1 MQNHNIIIFPSREWF
16 MNYECWSP
24 AEKMSKPSK
33 DCTKHVQKVSRA
45 LVCRQCNQQVNW
57 SDAISIDSLKEQRM
71 LFPFNSFP
79 SRNSK
84 VKIPKLSLVK
94 ISYLP
99 FCFILSAN
107 VNDILVSGNKQF
119 HLQNKKLK
127 TAVAFIQFTADNEL
141 SAVCCVPT

>member
-1 MQNHNIIIFPSREWF
+1 
-16 MNYECWSP
+16 
-24 AEKMSKPSK
+24 
-33 DCTKHVQKVSRA
+33 
-45 LVCRQCNQQVNW
+45 
-57 SDAISIDSLKEQRM
+57 M

-127 TAVAFIQFTADNEL
+127 TAVAFIQFTADNEFECRMLCAHVVCVVCVMRNVSARNKCFFSSHFHNWCFVTIWVL
-141 SAVCCVPT
+141 SAHSNDEAKTVICIQTKLHEEP